1 MGGLSVMSSM
11 RIVLVDPLGDV
22 LFSGESLIA
31 RGPEDLPETL
41 SAPPPP
47 PPPIAAY
54 VAAISSVPSSEAVTQ
69 PERAHDG
76 DVAEDAELESHP
88 CPETMR
94 SAGSGVF
101 RAVDPSAPASRLRNA
116 G

>member
-1 MGGLSVMSSM
+1 MSSM

-31 RGPEDLPETL
+31 RSVEDLPETL
-41 SAPPPP
+41 SAP
-47 PPPIAAY
+47 IAAS
-54 VAAISSVPSSEAVTQ
+54 VAAISSDPSSEAVTQ
-69 PERAHDG
+69 PERAD
-76 DVAEDAELESHP
+76 DEPDDADLESHT

-101 RAVDPSAPASRLRNA
+101 RAADRSAPASRLRDV

>member
-1 MGGLSVMSSM
+1 MSSM

-22 LFSGESLIA
+22 LFSGESVIA
-31 RGPEDLPETL
+31 RSADAPPETL
-41 SAPPPP
+41 PT
-47 PPPIAAY
+47 PIAAV
-54 VAAISSVPSSEAVTQ
+54 VAAIAASPDSSEALTE
-69 PERAHDG
+69 PEPRAPLQEVD
-76 DVAEDAELESHP
+76 EDEADL

-101 RAVDPSAPASRLRNA
+101 RAIDPTSVAAVRSDRASPWRNV

>member
-1 MGGLSVMSSM
+1 MSSLQ
-11 RIVLVDPLGDV
+11 IVLVDPLGEV

-31 RGPEDLPETL
+31 RRPEELPETL
-41 SAPPPP
+41 AT
-47 PPPIAAY
+47 PIAAS
-54 VAAISSVPSSEAVTQ
+54 VAAIAAAPDSSEAVTE
-69 PERAHDG
+69 PEPSEP
-76 DVAEDAELESHP
+76 DVDSQR

-101 RAVDPSAPASRLRNA
+101 RAVDRASQVSRLRDV

>member
-1 MGGLSVMSSM
+1 MSSM
-11 RIVLVDPLGDV
+11 RIVLVDPLGEV

-31 RGPEDLPETL
+31 RAPEELPETL
-41 SAPPPP
+41 SAP
-47 PPPIAAY
+47 IAAS
-54 VAAISSVPSSEAVTQ
+54 VAAIASAPDSSEAMTE
-69 PERAHDG
+69 PESEPESD
-76 DVAEDAELESHP
+76 DELESQA

-101 RAVDPSAPASRLRNA
+101 RAVDRTAAVSRLRNA